1 MHLSLLTI
9 LASSSFI
16 SARHLPLNSLSSVR
30 NAGSFGWS
38 VQASTCPAGS
48 TSCGDTAAGACCPS
62 GMFCATPANSEVAAC
77 CPFAGE
83 CRGVIE
89 AAPKCADD
97 SWNLWDGLD
106 GNAFCCEVGLL
117 GAYDHISHRAGTCVE
132 TVVKPTTSAVLRST
146 GTGCATT
153 SSVVAT
159 TSTISTT
166 ITSAQKTSTAVS
178 VKSTI
183 TSSATTS
190 TSASASAST
199 SASASASGKIVDG
212 NSLVVAAYSKTAS
225 SISSK
230 VTSSV
235 VQPSK
240 SASTSA
246 VATVA
251 AAPTGKPVF
260 FHYMIG
266 GINDAHCEQDIID
279 AIALGADAFALN
291 LAVTLDSS
299 HSWALN
305 AVNSL
310 FKHAQTHNFKLFF
323 SFDMTGFN
331 SPSQFIP
338 ILKTYIKNSAYYTY
352 SGQPFVSTFN
362 GGASSF
368 TFGQGSVNDGWKNE
382 VQAVM
387 TAAGHPIYLIPA
399 FQDVAPSSSFFTT
412 KYPTLNGTFN
422 WNSWPTYSAGEAHV
436 DTNED
441 EVLQKAAKAAKK
453 GFMMGVSPLQ
463 FKHID
468 GSQNWYRR
476 GEANLEVRFGQ
487 VLSLQPD
494 FIEFQTWNDAG
505 ESHYMGNTW
514 PEPLV
519 SNSTPEAL
527 SSIEYDHT
535 GYWQILKSFIRAW
548 KDGKT
553 STATMY
559 PTNGKDAQGTF
570 WHHTLLKNGDCSSD
584 SLGLKK
590 PDGIEGVED
599 SVTAVVLVAS
609 GVTGMSGSIS
619 VGGKVLGTK
628 KFEAGFNT
636 MVVTNI
642 TTGAV
647 SMSVTDA
654 AGKVVVSGK
663 GPLEVVNKAN
673 LCNYNFQVVGLS

>member
-1 MHLSLLTI
+1 MHLSVLTI
-9 LASSSFI
+9 LASSSLI
-16 SARHLPLNSLSSVR
+16 SARHLPLHSLQSVR
-30 NAGSFGWS
+30 NAGLSGWS
-38 VQASTCPAGS
+38 VQASTCPTGS

-83 CRGVIE
+83 CRSVIE
-89 AAPKCADD
+89 ASPKCADA

-132 TVVKPTTSAVLRST
+132 TVAKPTTSAVLRST

-159 TSTISTT
+159 TSAISTT
-166 ITSAQKTSTAVS
+166 ITSIQETSTIVS

-183 TSSATTS
+183 TSSSDT
-190 TSASASAST
+190 SASAST
-199 SASASASGKIVDG
+199 SASSSAS
-212 NSLVVAAYSKTAS
+212 YSKATSSTSSEQAS
-225 SISSK
+225 SEVATSK
-230 VTSSV
+230 Y
-235 VQPSK
+235 
-240 SASTSA
+240 ASTSA
-246 VATVA
+246 IATAA

-266 GINDAHCEQDIID
+266 GINDTHCEQDIID
-279 AIALGADAFALN
+279 AIALGVDAFALN

-338 ILKTYIKNSAYYTY
+338 ILKTYVTNSAYYTY

-387 TAAGHPIYLIPA
+387 SSAGHPIYLIPS
-399 FQDVAPSSSFFTT
+399 FQDVAASSSFFT

-422 WNSWPTYSAGEAHV
+422 WNSWPTYSAGDSPV
-436 DTNED
+436 DTID
-441 EVLQKAAKAAKK
+441 DTVYQKAAKAAGK
-453 GFMMGVSPLQ
+453 GFMMGISPLQ

-468 GSQNWYRR
+468 STQNWYRR
-476 GEANLEVRFGQ
+476 GEANLEVRFDQ
-487 VLSLQPD
+487 VLSAQPD

-514 PEPLV
+514 REPLV
-519 SNSTPEAL
+519 SDTTPEAL
-527 SSIEYDHT
+527 SSIAYDHT
-535 GYWQILKSFIRAW
+535 GYWQILKSFIKVW
-548 KDGKT
+548 KEGKT
-553 STATMY
+553 STQTMY

-570 WHHTLLKNGDCSSD
+570 WHHTLLKNGDCSGD
-584 SLGLKK
+584 SLGLGK
-590 PDGIEGVED
+590 PVGIGGVED

-609 GVTGMSGSIS
+609 GVTGLKGSIS

-628 KFEAGFNT
+628 SFDAGFNT
-636 MVVTNI
+636 MVVSNI

-647 SMSVTDA
+647 SMSVTNA
-654 AGKVVVSGK
+654 AGTVVVSGK
-663 GPLEVVNKAN
+663 GPLEVVNKAS